1 MYLAQ
6 IKDTAANLGKLY
18 CLQCNIKLYVEN
30 CTLYAD
36 FPESE
41 QHAEITPFENGGDM
55 YEVFFK
61 EYLYPNLQEYK
72 DFCDSWIITE
82 ATA

>member
-18 CLQCNIKLYVEN
+18 CLLRKWRRYVRSI
-30 CTLYAD
+30 L
-36 FPESE
+36 
-41 QHAEITPFENGGDM
+41 
-55 YEVFFK
+55 K

-72 DFCDSWIITE
+72 DFCDSWIIKE